1 MLWHRRRGVTQ
12 HPPAT
17 PCRPKGCV
25 ELWASAALAILDDA
39 KASPAS
45 VCLASA
51 HNSTQ
56 RDCETPTWK
65 QKVRSVRLL
74 PPESMTHNEAGARVI
89 SGLPLMG
96 CVCCAGS
103 SVGPGHRHMA

>member
-1 MLWHRRRGVTQ
+1 MGPMVAWGHGV
-12 HPPAT
+12 H
-17 PCRPKGCV
+17 GLHEV
-25 ELWASAALAILDDA
+25 DSARVGGNGKL
-39 KASPAS
+39 KW
-45 VCLASA
+45 
-51 HNSTQ
+51 
-56 RDCETPTWK
+56 DCETPAWK

>member
-1 MLWHRRRGVTQ
+1 MLSHRRRGVTQ

-17 PCRPKGCV
+17 PCRPEGCV

-51 HNSTQ
+51 HNHNSTQ
-56 RDCETPTWK
+56 RDP
-65 QKVRSVRLL
+65 SDSNHGLL
-74 PPESMTHNEAGARVI
+74 AWIGES
-89 SGLPLMG
+89 LD
-96 CVCCAGS
+96 C
-103 SVGPGHRHMA
+103 